1 MVQAVKLTAQRTQD
15 LVRQLTDLTQR
26 MIRWHSLLQAHIAE
40 YLVLHSFVST
50 HLSTDAQTLKK
61 DLNTETFFNK
71 FLGGMHSIGEIASTS
86 DHRELLALVEA
97 LSEICVKIKSCCCC
111 P

>member
-1 MVQAVKLTAQRTQD
+1 
-15 LVRQLTDLTQR
+15 

-71 FLGGMHSIGEIASTS
+71 FLEGFIQSVRVVLFMA
-86 DHRELLALVEA
+86 ALVYWDVLIFFRCACSPLVAYER
-97 LSEICVKIKSCCCC
+97 SENENRHH
-111 P
+111 